1 MRSASLA
8 AVAAV
13 TTLLCGAA
21 ASRAQTLPPPDDIP
35 EEILRTEII
44 TEARSPITG
53 EPISAAEFAALQA
66 ELQAG
71 PTNPPVSAELR
82 RLVLLLRLR
91 RSLRLFL
98 P

>member
-8 AVAAV
+8 VITAV
-13 TTLLCGAA
+13 TTLLLGAV

-66 ELQAG
+66 ELQSG
-71 PTNPPVSAELR
+71 PANPPVSNELR

-91 RSLRLFL
+91 RSLQIFL

>member
-1 MRSASLA
+1 M
-8 AVAAV
+8 
-13 TTLLCGAA
+13 T
-21 ASRAQTLPPPDDIP
+21 SRAQTLPPPEDIP

-66 ELQAG
+66 ELQSG
-71 PTNPPVSAELR
+71 PANPPVSNELR

-91 RSLRLFL
+91 RSLQLFF

>member
-8 AVAAV
+8 VVTAV
-13 TTLLCGAA
+13 TTLLLGAMT
-21 ASRAQTLPPPDDIP
+21 SHAQTLPPPDDIP

-44 TEARSPITG
+44 TEARSPVTG

-66 ELQAG
+66 ELQSG
-71 PTNPPVSAELR
+71 PANPPVSNELR

-91 RSLRLFL
+91 RSLQLFL